1 MAAFVPGFL
10 APGPALLTATGP
22 EGDKVLAG
30 PVALAPAFF
39 GSVGLV
45 PLAGSAA
52 AALVLRDGGVVSAE
66 GLEEMEVLAATGVLS
81 LGMEGLGDEA

>member
-10 APGPALLTATGP
+10 APGPALLTAAGP

-66 GLEEMEVLAATGVLS
+66 GLEMEVLAATGVLS
-81 LGMEGLGDEA
+81 LGMEGLGDKA

>member
-10 APGPALLTATGP
+10 APGPALLTAAGP

-52 AALVLRDGGVVSAE
+52 ATLVLRDGGVVSAE
-66 GLEEMEVLAATGVLS
+66 GLEMEVLAATGALS
-81 LGMEGLGDEA
+81 LGMEGLGDEV

>member
-66 GLEEMEVLAATGVLS
+66 GLETEVLAATGVLS
-81 LGMEGLGDEA
+81 LGTVGLGEEA

>member
-10 APGPALLTATGP
+10 APGPALLTAAGP

-66 GLEEMEVLAATGVLS
+66 GLEMEVLAATGVLS
-81 LGMEGLGDEA
+81 LGMEGLGDGA